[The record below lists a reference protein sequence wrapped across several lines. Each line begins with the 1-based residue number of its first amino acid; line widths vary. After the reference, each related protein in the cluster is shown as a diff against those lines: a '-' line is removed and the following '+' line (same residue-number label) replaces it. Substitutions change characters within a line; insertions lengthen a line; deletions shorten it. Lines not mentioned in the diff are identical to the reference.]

1 MGAFKNEKN
10 GTWYVQFRYT
20 DWQGLRQQKLKRGFA
35 TKREAQEW
43 ERAFLTEK
51 KADVTM
57 PFKTFTEL
65 YEKDVRPKLK
75 ENTWLTKEHII
86 KTKILPY
93 FEHKRLCDISAK
105 DVIAWQNEI
114 RKMTNSSG
122 EPLSQGYL
130 KTIYQTAED
139 GLSDTIKPRLLA
151 GNAECSQIKVID
163 ESEAA
168 LSMLDS
174 RVEQAIIETGAKA
187 IILDPMQA
195 YIGAKTDINKANEV
209 RSVLSQLGRIAED
222 YGCAVILVGHL
233 NKSRGSKANYRGLGS
248 IDFEAAAR
256 SVLLVGRLK
265 DDENI
270 RVVAHEKS
278 SLAPNGKPIA
288 FELSEENGFVWKG
301 HYEISIDDLA
311 NGISREKKSEQAEN
325 LIRDCLS
332 NGKYPQQIILKKAQN
347 TGISK
352 RVLDEAKKSL
362 GIISIKDG
370 CQWYWKLPEEK
381 EARNF

>member
-1 MGAFKNEKN
+1 MAELKIITMEDVPVTEVKWL
-10 GTWYVQFRYT
+10 WYPYIPY
-20 DWQGLRQQKLKRGFA
+20 GKLTIIHGDPGDGKTMMILQLAAILSRGDKLPCDD
-35 TKREAQEW
+35 TERE
-43 ERAFLTEK
+43 
-51 KADVTM
+51 
-57 PFKTFTEL
+57 P
-65 YEKDVRPKLK
+65 
-75 ENTWLTKEHII
+75 I
-86 KTKILPY
+86 KI
-93 FEHKRLCDISAK
+93 
-105 DVIAWQNEI
+105 
-114 RKMTNSSG
+114 
-122 EPLSQGYL
+122 
-130 KTIYQTAED
+130 IYQTAED

-278 SLAPNGKPIA
+278 SLAPKGRPIA

-352 RVLDEAKKSL
+352 RVLDEAKRSL

-381 EARNF
+381 EASNF

>member
-1 MGAFKNEKN
+1 MEDIPVTEVKWL
-10 GTWYVQFRYT
+10 WYPYIPY
-20 DWQGLRQQKLKRGFA
+20 GKLTIIHGDPGDGKTMMILQLAAILSRGDKLPCDD
-35 TKREAQEW
+35 TERE
-43 ERAFLTEK
+43 
-51 KADVTM
+51 
-57 PFKTFTEL
+57 P
-65 YEKDVRPKLK
+65 
-75 ENTWLTKEHII
+75 I
-86 KTKILPY
+86 KI
-93 FEHKRLCDISAK
+93 
-105 DVIAWQNEI
+105 
-114 RKMTNSSG
+114 
-122 EPLSQGYL
+122 
-130 KTIYQTAED
+130 IYQTAED

-311 NGISREKKSEQAEN
+311 NGISLSLIHISEPT
-325 LIRDCLS
+325 RRS
-332 NGKYPQQIILKKAQN
+332 
-347 TGISK
+347 
-352 RVLDEAKKSL
+352 
-362 GIISIKDG
+362 
-370 CQWYWKLPEEK
+370 
-381 EARNF
+381 